1 MRMENNYEDDCV
13 RLNELSEGDEF
24 IGKWSNMVTR
34 YLKNLGED
42 RHLIED
48 IETKKQW
55 VVPHGRFPSFKKI
68 NPFDSGSS
76 KKSYEKIKTF
86 INQPMQIILEK
97 PDYDSWNYYSKL
109 LPLSEEIYLEMF
121 GETKTHAEWADKFN
135 KIGKITKT
143 IINYVKQKK

>member
-1 MRMENNYEDDCV
+1 MN
-13 RLNELSEGDEF
+13 
-24 IGKWSNMVTR
+24 
-34 YLKNLGED
+34 
-42 RHLIED
+42 
-48 IETKKQW
+48 
-55 VVPHGRFPSFKKI
+55 KKI
-68 NPFDSGSS
+68 NPFDSGLS

-121 GETKTHAEWADKFN
+121 GEPKTHAEWADKFN

-143 IINYVKQKK
+143 IINHVKQKK